1 MRRLRKIGK
10 VGRAAADEVVDRL
23 ALVEEAVRAQQIEGP
38 MSANAAALATSTA
51 AVLQAL
57 GERPGVVW
65 LDRLVIIKEDDAE
78 GGRVQTA
85 ALSAEQVRAL
95 RAAGAGSWEPQDWFR
110 ELSEVDPVS
119 SLGAGDGAIQA

>member
-1 MRRLRKIGK
+1 MRRLRKVGK
-10 VGRAAADEVVDRL
+10 LGRAAADEVVDRL
-23 ALVEEAVRAQQIEGP
+23 ALVEEAVRAQQVEGP

-51 AVLQAL
+51 EVLQAL

-65 LDRLVIIKEDDAE
+65 IDRLVIIKASDAE

-95 RAAGAGSWEPQDWFR
+95 RSAGAGSWEPQDWFR
-110 ELSEVDPVS
+110 ELSAVDPVS
-119 SLGAGDGAIQA
+119 SVGAGDGATQG